1 MDSLSDRITNIIEHW
16 YLSDSA
22 LFQVV
27 CLHELVENHKS
38 TNIARKLI
46 CIDARVSPLMIAD
59 AIGVDATA
67 TKIVM
72 IPSVPSIRA
81 CALRH
86 DRPYEFDDVV
96 SIFEEAFR

>member
-1 MDSLSDRITNIIEHW
+1 MNGLVQLSEEALTVHYITNCSTSSINT
-16 YLSDSA
+16 
-22 LFQVV
+22 
-27 CLHELVENHKS
+27 LHEIVVNHKS

-46 CIDARVSPLMIAD
+46 CIDAPVSPLMIAD